1 MTRTI
6 VAVAALALALG
17 AAPAYAQTSYG
28 TTTTTT
34 TQSGSTKISKADE
47 NFIKKVAQD
56 GIAEVDLA
64 TLAKE
69 HAKSDQ
75 VKTFAE
81 RMIKDHTKANQE
93 LQDLAQKE
101 GATLPTYTDKAHQ
114 AAKARIEK
122 LSGDAFDRA
131 FAAQMVKDHQAA
143 VTLFRT
149 QARSGQDPEVK
160 AWAAKTLPTIEEHLK
175 EARALPGSKQA
186 SR

>member
-6 VAVAALALALG
+6 VAVAAVALALG

-93 LQDLAQKE
+93 LERIAQNDGVAIPGEAGEEHSKMRAELSKFKGEEFDQRYMKEMVEAHQKAVSLLEQETKTVDNKDLKAFAE
-101 GATLPTYTDKAHQ
+101 ATLPVVKEHLQ
-114 AAKARIEK
+114 MAKATVQQ
-122 LSGDAFDRA
+122 
-131 FAAQMVKDHQAA
+131 AQVQ
-143 VTLFRT
+143 
-149 QARSGQDPEVK
+149 
-160 AWAAKTLPTIEEHLK
+160 
-175 EARALPGSKQA
+175 
-186 SR
+186 

>member
-1 MTRTI
+1 VVWGGI
-6 VAVAALALALG
+6 AVAQAAAAKSKTASHPAAHTFMAKVTQANLAEVEMGKLG
-17 AAPAYAQTSYG
+17 AERGQSADVKKFAQ
-28 TTTTTT
+28 
-34 TQSGSTKISKADE
+34 QM
-47 NFIKKVAQD
+47 
-56 GIAEVDLA
+56 VD
-64 TLAKE
+64 
-69 HAKSDQ
+69 
-75 VKTFAE
+75 
-81 RMIKDHTKANQE
+81 DHTKANQE

-175 EARALPGSKQA
+175 EAQALPGSKQA

>member
-34 TQSGSTKISKADE
+34 TQSGSTKISKAEE

-93 LQDLAQKE
+93 LERIAQNEGVAIPGEAGEEHSQMRADLSKLKGEDFDQHYMKEMVEAHQKAVSLLE
-101 GATLPTYTDKAHQ
+101 QETKTGENKDLKAFAEATLPVVKEHLQ
-114 AAKARIEK
+114 MAKATVQQ
-122 LSGDAFDRA
+122 
-131 FAAQMVKDHQAA
+131 AQAQ
-143 VTLFRT
+143 
-149 QARSGQDPEVK
+149 
-160 AWAAKTLPTIEEHLK
+160 
-175 EARALPGSKQA
+175 
-186 SR
+186 

>member
-93 LQDLAQKE
+93 LERIAQNEEHSQMRADLSKLKGEDFDQHYMKEMVEAHQKAVSLLE
-101 GATLPTYTDKAHQ
+101 QETKTGENKDLKAFAEATLPVVKEHLQ
-114 AAKARIEK
+114 MAKATVQQ
-122 LSGDAFDRA
+122 
-131 FAAQMVKDHQAA
+131 AQVQ
-143 VTLFRT
+143 
-149 QARSGQDPEVK
+149 
-160 AWAAKTLPTIEEHLK
+160 
-175 EARALPGSKQA
+175 
-186 SR
+186 